1 MSFAGVI
8 RRKLIQKKMK
18 KIKGRPLFT
27 PTMNLSGA
35 GYGFMPSSI
44 GGTISHRPT
53 VGRALDGMESQFEN
67 LRVSTK
73 KINKQNTKYKPL
85 KFNF

>member
-1 MSFAGVI
+1 MSFASQI
-8 RRKLIQKKMK
+8 KRKIMQRKLK
-18 KIKGRPLFT
+18 KIKGRPLFA

-73 KINKQNTKYKPL
+73 KTSKPNTKYKPL

>member
-1 MSFAGVI
+1 MSFASQI
-8 RRKLIQKKMK
+8 KRKIMQRKLKKV
-18 KIKGRPLFT
+18 KGRPLFA

-53 VGRALDGMESQFEN
+53 VGRALDALEN
-67 LRVSTK
+67 LSISAK
-73 KINKQNTKYKPL
+73 KPNAKYKPL

>member
-8 RRKLIQKKMK
+8 RRKLMQKKMK

-27 PTMNLSGA
+27 PTMKLSGA

-53 VGRALDGMESQFEN
+53 VGRALDGLESQFEN
-67 LRVSTK
+67 LRTSAK
-73 KINKQNTKYKPL
+73 KSNKPNTKYKPL